1 MKRSTRRLCTIALAV
16 AMAGVFACG
25 GKSPT
30 PSGPDS
36 TSGSSAGGS
45 GSGPGGGSGA
55 GSNGGGSSGGGTS
68 SPATGSLAINLTDSP
83 FSDAK
88 ALLVTF
94 SEVNVHRADG
104 DSWQT
109 MPFASGGGSR
119 TCDLKKLQGQTD
131 VLGVGSLPAGHYT
144 QVRLVVSSANIY
156 FDNASS
162 GPACAPTIATPPGKS
177 APVDIPSGEVKLN
190 HEFTI
195 TGSATTML
203 LDFDGDQSIKQTG
216 SSNGNGKGN
225 SNTKYMMTPVIRI
238 VSVQ

>member
-1 MKRSTRRLCTIALAV
+1 MERSTLRLATLAMALT
-16 AMAGVFACG
+16 MAGVLACG
-25 GKSPT
+25 GGSPS
-30 PSGPDS
+30 PGPDS
-36 TSGSSAGGS
+36 TSGSSGGGS
-45 GSGPGGGSGA
+45 GSGSGSGSN
-55 GSNGGGSSGGGTS
+55 GSTGGGSSTPT
-68 SPATGSLAINLTDSP
+68 PAPTPPPAPANGSLAIRITDSP

-131 VLGVGSLPAGHYT
+131 VLGVGPLPAGHYT
-144 QVRLVVSSANIY
+144 QVRLVVASASLY

-162 GPACAPTIATPPGKS
+162 GPACAASIAAPPGKS
-177 APVDIPSGEVKLN
+177 APVDVPSGEVKLN

-195 TGSATTML
+195 TTSATTML

-216 SSNGNGKGN
+216 NGKGA
-225 SNTKYMMTPVIRI
+225 SSAKYMMTPVIRI